1 MKAILKSNKPISVK
15 LKTAIFIVAV
25 LTVISFYLSLKFTG
39 DLKEAYPKL
48 KLSEKIIAPVC
59 MSEVVFFNDPFAL
72 KLTSA
77 DPAAVIYYTL
87 DGSEPS
93 LSSMVYHQP
102 VVISHKNG
110 ESNYLSAIPSSPRW
124 KPPID
129 NVFKGTVLR
138 AIAVDGKNG
147 KSKEL
152 IRTFFMNERSGK
164 KYSLPVIS
172 IVVNQ
177 KDLFGFNRGIYV
189 LGNNYMDKDNYI
201 RKNIPLDLAWWDYP
215 ANYLMRGSD
224 AERDAHI
231 EFFQPDGK
239 LGFESNVGLRIHG
252 NATRGFAQKSLR
264 VCFREKYGQD
274 KLVFDLF
281 GNNKNTVFNSFIL
294 RNSGND
300 WNKTMFRDGFMQ
312 SLMKD
317 SYVDIQ
323 NYRPSVVFIN
333 GEYWGIHNI
342 RERYDE
348 NYICNK
354 YKLEKENVVIMKG
367 IGDVLYG
374 GKSEAKQFDQLLDY
388 IKTHNLSDESSYNF
402 VKDQIDIASFMDLVI
417 ANVYF
422 CNNDWPNNNVK
433 FWKSIKPFNNT
444 DSVGKSNSRWHWML
458 NDTDWGFGYTGDEA
472 YKINLLDKARK
483 VGGVGIIFNG
493 LLQNLDFVNQFI
505 TRFDYHLN
513 NTFAEQRVIGSINQ
527 FQQSLDPEIEEHIQR
542 WRGIPSYNQWLLNV
556 NSMKM
561 FAQKRPEYQAAQLN
575 QYFNL
580 KKEKQITIKNSVKNS
595 I

>member
-1 MKAILKSNKPISVK
+1 MKAILKSNKPVSVK
-15 LKTAIFIVAV
+15 LKTAIFILAV
-25 LTVISFYLSLKFTG
+25 IAVISFYLSLKFSG
-39 DLKEAYPKL
+39 DLKEAFPKL

-59 MSEVVFFNDPFAL
+59 MSEGGFFNDPFDL

-77 DPAAVIYYTL
+77 DPAAAIFYTL

-93 LSSMVYHQP
+93 LSSMLYQQP
-102 VVISHKNG
+102 IVISDKTG
-110 ESNYLSAIPSSPRW
+110 DRNYLSAIPTSPRW

-138 AIAVDGKNG
+138 AIAVDEKNG

-152 IRTFFMNERSGK
+152 IRTFFVYERSGK

-231 EFFQPDGK
+231 EFFEPDGK
-239 LGFESNVGLRIHG
+239 SGFESNVGLRIHG

-323 NYRPSVVFIN
+323 DYRPSVVFIN

-342 RERYDE
+342 RERFDDNYLAYKYHLNADSVTILELSGKLVRGNKEDE
-348 NYICNK
+348 RSF
-354 YKLEKENVVIMKG
+354 
-367 IGDVLYG
+367 
-374 GKSEAKQFDQLLDY
+374 SELID
-388 IKTHNLSDESSYNF
+388 F
-402 VKDQIDIASFMDLVI
+402 VKKNDLADDKNYEYVTSKIDVRSFSDFII
-417 ANVYF
+417 ANVYY
-422 CNNDWPNNNVK
+422 CNSDWPNNNVK
-433 FWKSIKPFNNT
+433 FWKY
-444 DSVGKSNSRWHWML
+444 DSDADSLSPSDGRWRWML
-458 NDTDWGFGYTGDEA
+458 YDTDWGFGYNALSTPGSD
-472 YKINLLDKARK
+472 LLLKATK
-483 VGGVGIIFNG
+483 VGSVGALFSALIKNKGFRNNFLG
-493 LLQNLDFVNQFI
+493 
-505 TRFDYHLN
+505 RFQHHLN
-513 NTFAEQRVIGSINQ
+513 TTFNSAEIIKKIDEIQQVLGPEMQEHIDRWRAIESYPAWLSNVEVLRTFARQRPQ
-527 FQQSLDPEIEEHIQR
+527 FQAD
-542 WRGIPSYNQWLLNV
+542 
-556 NSMKM
+556 
-561 FAQKRPEYQAAQLN
+561 QLN
-575 QYFNL
+575 AFFNL
-580 KKEKQITIKNSVKNS
+580 KGDQQITIKK
-595 I
+595 